1 MVNVVSK
8 PDVIVDSVGDVVIN
22 VDSFG
27 DAVLDSVNVVA
38 VGDRCAVVVEDD
50 GSCAVDVEVV
60 VVAAVVVVVFVVVV
74 VVVNNWLLVLDLFL
88 KVLTLLVVD
97 VAVVNV
103 GKSVVLSCGKDGDIV
118 VDFDDGNDDNVDD
131 DDDDTVDNFVC
142 SFGLTVVFSISL
154 NKC

>member
-60 VVAAVVVVVFVVVV
+60 VVAAVVVVVV

-103 GKSVVLSCGKDGDIV
+103 EKSVVLSCGKDGDIV

>member
-60 VVAAVVVVVFVVVV
+60 VVAAVVVVIVV

-118 VDFDDGNDDNVDD
+118 VDFDVGNDDNDDDD